1 MLTDQEKIDLVN
13 ALDFIAI
20 EPHTQC
26 IYVHNDEKTNEVLN
40 KVLHTIPV
48 DEYIESFKKGNLI
61 DIFPAAMQ
69 EAGAEGFK
77 DGQFVIMP
85 KKFYV
90 DQCYAMSKEIER
102 LTNLIDKFSIKP
114 NTYRGLIH

>member
-1 MLTDQEKIDLVN
+1 
-13 ALDFIAI
+13 
-20 EPHTQC
+20 
-26 IYVHNDEKTNEVLN
+26 
-40 KVLHTIPV
+40 
-48 DEYIESFKKGNLI
+48 
-61 DIFPAAMQ
+61 MQ

-102 LTNLIDKFSIKP
+102 LTNLNNLHNIKP
-114 NTYRGLIH
+114 NTYQGLIH

>member
-13 ALDFIAI
+13 ALDFIVI
-20 EPHTQC
+20 EPHTHC
-26 IYVHNDEKTNEVLN
+26 IYVHNDEKTNEVLH
-40 KVLHTIPV
+40 KVLHSISV
-48 DEYIESFKKGNLI
+48 DEYIENFKKGNLI

-69 EAGAEGFK
+69 EADAGGFK
-77 DGQFVIMP
+77 NGLFVIMP

-90 DQCYAMSKEIER
+90 DQCFAMSKEIER
-102 LTNLIDKFSIKP
+102 LTKLIDLYNIKP

>member
-1 MLTDQEKIDLVN
+1 
-13 ALDFIAI
+13 
-20 EPHTQC
+20 
-26 IYVHNDEKTNEVLN
+26 
-40 KVLHTIPV
+40 
-48 DEYIESFKKGNLI
+48 
-61 DIFPAAMQ
+61 MQ

-102 LTNLIDKFSIKP
+102 LTQLVELYDIKP

>member
-13 ALDFIAI
+13 ALDFIVI
-20 EPHTQC
+20 EPHTQST
-26 IYVHNDEKTNEVLN
+26 YVHNDEKSK
-40 KVLHTIPV
+40 KVLHKVLRTISV

-102 LTNLIDKFSIKP
+102 LTNLIHKFSIKP
-114 NTYRGLIH
+114 NAYRDLLH

>member
-1 MLTDQEKIDLVN
+1 
-13 ALDFIAI
+13 
-20 EPHTQC
+20 
-26 IYVHNDEKTNEVLN
+26 
-40 KVLHTIPV
+40 
-48 DEYIESFKKGNLI
+48 
-61 DIFPAAMQ
+61 MQ

-102 LTNLIDKFSIKP
+102 LTNLIHKFSIKP
-114 NTYRGLIH
+114 NTYRDLLH

>member
-13 ALDFIAI
+13 ALDFVVI
-20 EPHTQC
+20 EPHTQS
-26 IYVHNDEKTNEVLN
+26 IYVHNDEKTKRALH
-40 KVLHTIPV
+40 KVLHTFSV
-48 DEYIESFKKGNLI
+48 DDYIKGFKKGNLV

-102 LTNLIDKFSIKP
+102 LTQLVELYDIKP

>member
-13 ALDFIAI
+13 ALDFVVI
-20 EPHTQC
+20 EPHTQS
-26 IYVHNDEKTNEVLN
+26 IYVHNDEKTSGVLA
-40 KVLHTIPV
+40 KVLHNISV
-48 DEYIESFKKGNLI
+48 DEYIESFNKGSLI

-69 EAGAEGFK
+69 EASAEGFK

-102 LTNLIDKFSIKP
+102 LTNLIDLHNIKP